1 MPYAI
6 SAIAPAGPGRA
17 EPNSGCLLGHPGIVD
32 TVTARRV
39 MRSAPWASR
48 VLAALITLVAV
59 LPLLARLP
67 RVAVVACFDAGH
79 PLYTLTETH
88 AGIAANCV
96 TAPAPVVTWTLMVA
110 ATLLVHALLLPA
122 ALLAAGLLLRGA
134 RHLVDSGRRLLAVV
148 LGRLRA
154 IVVVSWPAAPVL
166 VPVTV
171 TRPAYG
177 RTNPRRGPPLS

>member
-1 MPYAI
+1 
-6 SAIAPAGPGRA
+6 
-17 EPNSGCLLGHPGIVD
+17 
-32 TVTARRV
+32 
-39 MRSAPWASR
+39 
-48 VLAALITLVAV
+48 
-59 LPLLARLP
+59 
-67 RVAVVACFDAGH
+67 
-79 PLYTLTETH
+79 
-88 AGIAANCV
+88 
-96 TAPAPVVTWTLMVA
+96 VA
-110 ATLLVHALLLPA
+110 ATLLVHALLLPS